1 MKKLNIVLILFF
13 YMYLAN
19 AQNTRH
25 PYLIFT
31 KQKIDF
37 AKSKVKSDTTMARC
51 WKDIRK
57 VADTN
62 INTNDISRLDYL
74 SLAYL
79 MTDNNKYSDAVKRVL
94 MNAIKAKSWAT
105 SEMLARKP
113 TWNADLNVAHR
124 CFATAVGYDAIYNTL
139 TSEERDTISRGLYR
153 LGVQPSM
160 HDWIMEPTRIHS
172 LNSMGHNWWSSCVG
186 MGGLLALS
194 LQDEISEAKE
204 AAETVNEL
212 LPEWFDFGGDVLQNK
227 AKTFDEAGGMYES
240 LNYANF
246 GIGEALLFRIGW
258 KNSRSEESLP
268 AIKQLA
274 KLPDYFLHLCY
285 PRTGA
290 LYDVNF
296 GDSHNTIS
304 AESCMML
311 LYELGIRNDNMLWY
325 FNQVEE
331 GQNRDGYF
339 RNRPIGFLYTP
350 DTHNAPSIPT
360 ATNSYL
366 WKDFGWA
373 TMRNNWNKDATMIA
387 VKSGYT
393 WNHSHADAN
402 SFVIFH
408 KGVEIIKD
416 AGNCSYP
423 NPAYRNY
430 FFQSDAHNVILF
442 NGEGQP
448 RTQQYHGAP
457 LRGNLYYMMDA
468 GNMKY
473 VLANGTGPMSD
484 KLSRNFRHFI
494 WMDKLLLIVDDI
506 KSHHQGNFEWLWH
519 PDGNVKKEGYFLN
532 VTNGNAAISICPL
545 YPRLFAQSDFVHDY
559 PDDIYLEEKEGPTED
574 LKGKEKYYSFHL
586 PETTDMVKAVTAVI
600 MKDSPI
606 DKNLPQIERRDGKDW
621 IGLRI
626 KYNGQTTDLY
636 INQLADGRLMHSNS
650 WIEADGWTTDAYM
663 FSVTYKDGTDA
674 AEAKDFF
681 ICYGSAVRRGNTDYF
696 SSLSK
701 LFIIKNNTEGK
712 DNFHIE
718 GQQHVNATF
727 RSMSQPSTVMVND
740 KDRKV
745 TYNKYGMNIK
755 FEE

>member
-1 MKKLNIVLILFF
+1 
-13 YMYLAN
+13 
-19 AQNTRH
+19 
-25 PYLIFT
+25 
-31 KQKIDF
+31 
-37 AKSKVKSDTTMARC
+37 
-51 WKDIRK
+51 
-57 VADTN
+57 
-62 INTNDISRLDYL
+62 
-74 SLAYL
+74 
-79 MTDNNKYSDAVKRVL
+79 
-94 MNAIKAKSWAT
+94 
-105 SEMLARKP
+105 
-113 TWNADLNVAHR
+113 
-124 CFATAVGYDAIYNTL
+124 
-139 TSEERDTISRGLYR
+139 
-153 LGVQPSM
+153 
-160 HDWIMEPTRIHS
+160 
-172 LNSMGHNWWSSCVG
+172 
-186 MGGLLALS
+186 
-194 LQDEISEAKE
+194 
-204 AAETVNEL
+204 
-212 LPEWFDFGGDVLQNK
+212 
-227 AKTFDEAGGMYES
+227 
-240 LNYANF
+240 
-246 GIGEALLFRIGW
+246 
-258 KNSRSEESLP
+258 
-268 AIKQLA
+268 
-274 KLPDYFLHLCY
+274 
-285 PRTGA
+285 
-290 LYDVNF
+290 
-296 GDSHNTIS
+296 
-304 AESCMML
+304 
-311 LYELGIRNDNMLWY
+311 
-325 FNQVEE
+325 
-331 GQNRDGYF
+331 
-339 RNRPIGFLYTP
+339 
-350 DTHNAPSIPT
+350 
-360 ATNSYL
+360 
-366 WKDFGWA
+366 
-373 TMRNNWNKDATMIA
+373 
-387 VKSGYT
+387 
-393 WNHSHADAN
+393 
-402 SFVIFH
+402 
-408 KGVEIIKD
+408 
-416 AGNCSYP
+416 
-423 NPAYRNY
+423 
-430 FFQSDAHNVILF
+430 
-442 NGEGQP
+442 
-448 RTQQYHGAP
+448 
-457 LRGNLYYMMDA
+457 
-468 GNMKY
+468 MKY

-650 WIEADGWTTDAYM
+650 WIEADGWTTDAYI

-701 LFIIKNNTEGK
+701 LFIIKNNAEGK

-740 KDRKV
+740 KDMKV